1 MNRDITTLTELYFK
15 IQSQMLN
22 EHKDLMIEAITA
34 LVENKKDNA
43 QKAMNKLTELIR
55 IALKENGISDEEY
68 KMIVKLQEST
78 EWQYALKNLIKK
90 GFKHD

>member
-1 MNRDITTLTELYFK
+1 MNRDIATLTELYFK

-34 LVENKKDNA
+34 LVESKKDNA
-43 QKAMNKLTELIR
+43 QKAMDKLTELIR
-55 IALKENGISDEEY
+55 VALKENGISDEEY

-90 GFKHD
+90 GIKHD